1 MSIIRPI
8 VIVAVLTMTD
18 AVIVTILTISGV
30 IVGIGLITQ
39 LIRVALLAPEEVI
52 HTTVIFYQFQNARL
66 TALSA

>member
-1 MSIIRPI
+1 

-52 HTTVIFYQFQNARL
+52 HTTVIFYQFQNARF